1 MIYKKGGGEW
11 LLKRGGK
18 FFGEKKQCF
27 LCGLAPG
34 VTYQIHDC
42 LPGNSKY
49 DLHLARKVTTHCFIP
64 FMVLVFAILN
74 K

>member
-1 MIYKKGGGEW
+1 MAFK
-11 LLKRGGK
+11 KRGEI
-18 FFGEKKQCF
+18 FWEKKTMLF
-27 LCGLAPG
+27 VWFSPG
-34 VTYQIHDC
+34 RHISMIHDC